1 MKKITL
7 SVIVLLF
14 TLAANAQLDTTST
27 LYKTIKTCD
36 SLLFNIGY
44 NTCDISQFETLVSD
58 KFEFYH
64 DKSGITNTKLAFIVS
79 IKDGLCKMKYKPRRE
94 LVEGSMEVFPL
105 ENNGVVYGAIQTGKH
120 RFYALGIDGVVKLTS
135 IARFT
140 HVWLIENGKWKF
152 SRGLSY
158 DHINMEGK

>member
-7 SVIVLLF
+7 SIVVLLF
-14 TLAANAQLDTTST
+14 SLSANAQLDTNST

-36 SLLFNIGY
+36 SLLFTIGF

-64 DKSGITNTKLAFIVS
+64 DKSGITNTKVEFITS
-79 IKDGLCKMKYKPRRE
+79 IKDGLCKMDYKPSRR
-94 LVEGSMEVFPL
+94 LVAGSMEVFPL
-105 ENNGVVYGAIQTGKH
+105 ENNGVVYGVIQNGKH
-120 RFYALGIDGVVKLTS
+120 RFYALDKDEVTRLTS

-140 HVWLIENGKWKF
+140 HLWLIENGKWKF

-158 DHINMEGK
+158 DHINMEEK

>member
-1 MKKITL
+1 MKRITL
-7 SVIVLLF
+7 SIVVLLF
-14 TLAANAQLDTTST
+14 ALSANAQLDTNST

-36 SLLFNIGY
+36 SLLFTVGF
-44 NTCDISQFETLVSD
+44 NTCDISQFENLVSD

-64 DKSGITNTKLAFIVS
+64 DKSGVTNTKVEFITS
-79 IKDGLCKMKYKPRRE
+79 IKDGLCKMVYKPSRQ
-94 LVEGSMEVFPL
+94 LVAGGMEVFPL
-105 ENNGVVYGAIQTGKH
+105 ENKGVEYGAIQTGKH
-120 RFYALGIDGVVKLTS
+120 RFYALDKDGVTRLTS

-158 DHINMEGK
+158 NHINMEGK

>member
-1 MKKITL
+1 MKKSTLLIVFLLSSFITM
-7 SVIVLLF
+7 
-14 TLAANAQLDTTST
+14 AQADTNSF

-36 SLLFNIGY
+36 SLLFNIGF
-44 NTCDISQFETLVSD
+44 NTCDITQFETLVSD

-64 DKSGITNTKLAFIVS
+64 DKSGITNTKAEFITS
-79 IKDGLCKMKYKPRRE
+79 IKDGLCKMDYKPSRE
-94 LVEGSMEVFPL
+94 LVAGSMEVFPL
-105 ENNGVVYGAIQTGKH
+105 ENNGVEYGVIQTGKH
-120 RFYALGIDGVVKLTS
+120 RFYALDKYGATRLTS